1 MGVVEGYSADLY
13 CDCDSC
19 QSGEECRPKYADF
32 AGENKAVLAEL
43 MDELPKCAVGL
54 FLQQNFL
61 DKITWICD
69 TWSTTLTDVK

>member
-32 AGENKAVLAEL
+32 SGEGKPAVNRQIKLAGWTISKDRMNCYAPGHK
-43 MDELPKCAVGL
+43 PKGGMI
-54 FLQQNFL
+54 
-61 DKITWICD
+61 K
-69 TWSTTLTDVK
+69 

>member
-32 AGENKAVLAEL
+32 SGE
-43 MDELPKCAVGL
+43 
-54 FLQQNFL
+54 
-61 DKITWICD
+61 DK
-69 TWSTTLTDVK
+69 L